1 MPPAKP
7 AQMFPTPCAMSSLFE
22 SCSPSLSAQKRHTA
36 APSRYVITP
45 MAMPGTAS
53 AFKARRRAGPAGAR
67 ATSVTEMAPTT
78 PPMSKPLNARTHPK
92 TQHTSAEGN
101 SLWIFM
107 PFSMITNVAAAIA
120 AVPSATRVRRAK
132 TRRWR

>member
-1 MPPAKP
+1 
-7 AQMFPTPCAMSSLFE
+7 MFATPCAMSSLFE
-22 SCSPSLSAQKRHTA
+22 SHCSPSLSAQKRHTA

-53 AFKARRRAGPAGAR
+53 AFKSAGGAPNAAGGQSDE
-67 ATSVTEMAPTT
+67 TSTEMAPTT

-120 AVPSATRVRRAK
+120 AVPGCHAAGCAPSQNAAVAK
-132 TRRWR
+132 